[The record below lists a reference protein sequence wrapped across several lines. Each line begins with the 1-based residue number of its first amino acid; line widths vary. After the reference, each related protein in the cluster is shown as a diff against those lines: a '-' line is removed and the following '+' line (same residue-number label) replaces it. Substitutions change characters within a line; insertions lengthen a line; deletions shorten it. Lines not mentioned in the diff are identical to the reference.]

1 MNQFSAEGIEEDVAG
16 GGAGDDDAVIT
27 EGEPLEG
34 GDGLG
39 IDGGEVGSDL
49 EGRRCSGGG
58 VGGPGEEE
66 DGGAVGED
74 EGVSVD
80 GAEELRGLHQPVG
93 LPRSELA
100 QLLAR
105 YAPQLRLVRSPSHR
119 FFLDSALT
127 LNKGNQMLKY
137 LSSMCKRI
145 VSDETKGLTTF

>member
-39 IDGGEVGSDL
+39 VDGREVGSNL
-49 EGRRCSGGG
+49 QGRRCGGG

-105 YAPQLRLVRSPSHR
+105 YAPQLRLFSSSLYP
-119 FFLDSALT
+119 FFMGIICFAKLL
-127 LNKGNQMLKY
+127 
-137 LSSMCKRI
+137 
-145 VSDETKGLTTF
+145 F

>member
-39 IDGGEVGSDL
+39 VDGREVGSNL
-49 EGRRCSGGG
+49 QGRRCGGG

-93 LPRSELA
+93 LPRSQLA
-100 QLLAR
+100 QFVAC
-105 YAPQLRLVRSPSHR
+105 YATQLRLVRSPGHR
-119 FFLDSALT
+119 FFSDST
-127 LNKGNQMLKY
+127 HTPNNGSQMHKSTCPRWVEDLI
-137 LSSMCKRI
+137 S
-145 VSDETKGLTTF
+145 T

>member
-1 MNQFSAEGIEEDVAG
+1 MNQFPLEGVEEEVAG

-39 IDGGEVGSDL
+39 VDGREVGSNL
-49 EGRRCSGGG
+49 QGRRCGGG